1 MYDYGTTMSR
11 INLKNGRSN
20 QKLRTRKALL
30 DAANQLVSEGAR
42 PTLAEVA
49 EKALVSRA
57 TAYRYFPNLDA
68 LLLEVSLDRKVAT
81 PEQILK
87 YADKKDVAERA
98 ALVHDFLHNLVVENE
113 QQFRLFLKASMEQWL
128 QFSSDADTPLRGARR
143 IPMLAK
149 ALKPYRNNLDKETYE
164 KLLYA
169 LSAMVSVEPFI
180 ALTDVCQIEPER
192 GREIMR
198 WAVKLLVNATLN
210 ASIDQRE
217 FPV

>member
-1 MYDYGTTMSR
+1 MSR
-11 INLKNGRSN
+11 VNLKNGRSN

-30 DAANQLVSEGAR
+30 DAADQLVGVGLN

-68 LLLEVSLDRKVAT
+68 LLLEVSLDRKVAA
-81 PEQILK
+81 PEEILK
-87 YADKKDVAERA
+87 NADNKDGAERV
-98 ALVHDFLHNLVVENE
+98 ALVHDFLHNLVAENE

-128 QFSSDADTPLRGARR
+128 QSDSITDTPLRGARR
-143 IPMLAK
+143 IPMLSL
-149 ALKPYRNNLDKETYE
+149 ALKPYEEHLDKETHE
-164 KLLYA
+164 NLLYA

-180 ALTDVCQIEPER
+180 ALTDVCRIKPDR

-198 WAVKLLVNATLN
+198 WAVKLLVNAAL
-210 ASIDQRE
+210 SKRRR
-217 FPV
+217 